1 MNWAPLAAIA
11 WGVLLYVCLKRLS
24 ILRKINFFFEKIV
37 EKICTYQKNVVP
49 LHRLT
54 TKKIKTMKKKTIFRT
69 ALAMISLALIAF
81 VCVEWHRQC
90 CGVWSLVAAVSFYGV
105 LSAGLMIA
113 VEDVMERR

>member
-1 MNWAPLAAIA
+1 M
-11 WGVLLYVCLKRLS
+11 
-24 ILRKINFFFEKIV
+24 
-37 EKICTYQKNVVP
+37 EKICTCQKKVVP

-54 TKKIKTMKKKTIFRT
+54 TKTITTMKKRNIFRT
-69 ALAMISLALIAF
+69 AWAMISLALIAF
-81 VCVEWHRQC
+81 VCYWWNQQG